1 MQEIGSGGKQLTKG
15 KTMIH
20 SVRGR
25 VSQTP
30 RSRPKSFLWRQCRT
44 PFVKFCKIEG
54 ELQVPDAILDHMTTF
69 ICKAGQWCSSQV
81 YSREKCN
88 KAARQRGTWHTGVSV
103 PMIGRNR
110 QLVTDEPVEFE
121 K

>member
-1 MQEIGSGGKQLTKG
+1 MQETGSGGKQLTKG
-15 KTMIH
+15 KTVIH

-30 RSRPKSFLWRQCRT
+30 QSRPKSFLWRQCRT

-69 ICKAGQWCSSQV
+69 YMQGWSMVQ
-81 YSREKCN
+81 
-88 KAARQRGTWHTGVSV
+88 
-103 PMIGRNR
+103 
-110 QLVTDEPVEFE
+110 
-121 K
+121 